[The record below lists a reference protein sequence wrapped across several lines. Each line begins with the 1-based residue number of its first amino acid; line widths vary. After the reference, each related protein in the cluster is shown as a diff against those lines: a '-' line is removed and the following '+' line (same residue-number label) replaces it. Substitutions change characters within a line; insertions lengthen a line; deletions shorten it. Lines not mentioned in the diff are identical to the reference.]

1 MHSFY
6 ISPSSGGRDGV
17 MNNDVHI
24 ENDEQWKLGF
34 RIYEWHSLAIRI
46 MNNHKLQ
53 FETKTIKIKIKMRVA
68 EKERTYL
75 TPI

>member
-34 RIYEWHSLAIRI
+34 RKIGI
-46 MNNHKLQ
+46 HKLQ